1 MTRAMILDIATRIEV
16 PKRGG
21 AERQYRSPVR
31 SLVCEGIVAVAM
43 LEFEVDQE
51 GFCSNFSLES
61 MDRRMAGE
69 SAVVVKAERK
79 LAALLK
85 NEGALIMH
93 HGRRDLAALRL
104 AALRHFHFSIGGA
117 VNWLI
122 DDQGG
127 YFDLVTMLASGTGE
141 EDEFRDLVARFGGG
155 LKSPQTLPVG
165 PVRRERVTAEVN
177 VVQAMMVYLHLL
189 AEIRRSFQPLSH
201 GMMALTDFISSRS
214 SSSPHLIQLLETEV
228 FKTFDTIPF

>member
-1 MTRAMILDIATRIEV
+1 MTRGMILDIATRVES

-21 AERQYRSPVR
+21 AERPYRGPVR

-43 LEFEVDQE
+43 LEFDLDDE
-51 GFCSNFSLES
+51 GLCSNFSLES

-79 LAALLK
+79 LAALQK
-85 NEGALIMH
+85 SEGALIMH

-117 VNWLI
+117 VDWLI
-122 DDQGG
+122 DAHGG
-127 YFDLVTMLASGTGE
+127 YFDLVTMLCSGTGE
-141 EDEFRDLVARFGGG
+141 EEEFGALVDRFGGG
-155 LKSPQTLPVG
+155 LKSPRTMPVG
-165 PVRRERVTAEVN
+165 PVRRERVMAEVN
-177 VVQAMMVYLHLL
+177 VVQAMMIYLHLL
-189 AEIRRSFQPLSH
+189 AEIRRSFQPLSL
-201 GMMALTDFISSRS
+201 GMMALTDFISSKS
-214 SSSPHLIQLLETEV
+214 SSAPHLAQLLETEV